1 LTKRKTKVIQKFNPI
16 IGGIIGVICSILA
29 SFILIAICS
38 WGIIENYIDFE
49 KLKYCSLFITIFVS
63 FLGSTIGVKISRE
76 KPLIATVVNIIAY
89 FVVMV
94 LVTAIAFAGKYSGI
108 MEMLLI
114 VVAGNLSVLL
124 ILNYKMAG
132 KKRKKSGYR

>member
-1 LTKRKTKVIQKFNPI
+1 
-16 IGGIIGVICSILA
+16 VICSILA

>member
-1 LTKRKTKVIQKFNPI
+1 MTKRKTKVIQKFNPI
-16 IGGIIGVICSILA
+16 IGGIIGVICSIFA

-38 WGIIENYIDFE
+38 WCVIENYIDFE